1 MLYQSTDHRL
11 TALLLDDQLLLKLL
25 QRFPRCVNM
34 QAMPRHQF
42 TQHFWEK
49 ETVSTRL
56 PYLHREGMSGQRSPT
71 GTHHSSRPHAL
82 ENQEGTTSSARE
94 RQQPRQHPDNIHR
107 KNHMHLEEHSEY
119 VPSRRASDNIFPLK
133 PVLHKR
139 AYSLSN
145 VTKPE
150 HHERL
155 SSCLT
160 NRHQQKVVRKPDALN
175 SDYVTGRTNQTKSDV
190 DREQR
195 LEKQTWLSKE
205 IHSKEM
211 MLQEKIFKAE
221 ETLRRVQ
228 KERKDRAKRDER
240 EKRYSEKLKED
251 NRFCSNG
258 YGDWDEERDR
268 YHREFRDDME
278 RWEEWERG
286 INGSQLERSKES
298 AKWGQPL
305 MLEMAKAHK
314 LEEMSEWDEYEH
326 TAKHRSREMSSGRNM
341 GWDNVRRRRAT
352 QNLYED
358 EDHCDVRNPNLSDS
372 VRRDRSDLKCE
383 RRENKD
389 GLYRLASK
397 LMKEA
402 VPETNP
408 RQRGPRLQQVELSLE
423 EDPDAAH
430 QLIPCDVC
438 HRCFARDRLETH
450 MRVCENKRPQRKIFD
465 MSQYRAKGT
474 DLEEFMKTNSR
485 SKTPELKKNNWR
497 QKHEAFIQTMRQGR
511 GSVPPQSGL
520 NLNSEYVSCPHCGRR
535 FAPGPA
541 ERHIPKCQ
549 NIKSRPPPPKQPHSA
564 TRRKITQ

>member
-1 MLYQSTDHRL
+1 M
-11 TALLLDDQLLLKLL
+11 
-25 QRFPRCVNM
+25 NM
-34 QAMPRHQF
+34 QAMPHQRF
-42 TQHFWEK
+42 TQHFCEE

-82 ENQEGTTSSARE
+82 ENQEGATSSTRE

-107 KNHMHLEEHSEY
+107 KKHMHLEERSGY

-150 HHERL
+150 RHERL
-155 SSCLT
+155 SSCST
-160 NRHQQKVVRKPDALN
+160 NRHQQKVVRKLDALN
-175 SDYVTGRTNQTKSDV
+175 SDYVTGRTNQRKSDV

-195 LEKQTWLSKE
+195 LEKQTWLSKHV
-205 IHSKEM
+205 HSEEV
-211 MLQEKIFKAE
+211 MLQEKISKVE
-221 ETLRRVQ
+221 EALRRVQ

-240 EKRYSEKLKED
+240 DKRYSEKLKED

-258 YGDWDEERDR
+258 YGDWDEETDR
-268 YHREFRDDME
+268 CHREFRDDME

-286 INGSQLERSKES
+286 INGGQGERRR
-298 AKWGQPL
+298 PL
-305 MLEMAKAHK
+305 TLEMIKAHK
-314 LEEMSEWDEYEH
+314 LEEMREWDEYEH
-326 TAKHRSREMSSGRNM
+326 TAKHRSREMSTGRRERNM
-341 GWDNVRRRRAT
+341 GWDNVGRRRET
-352 QNLYED
+352 QNHSE
-358 EDHCDVRNPNLSDS
+358 DVRKPNLSDS
-372 VRRDRSDLKCE
+372 VRRDRSHLQHE

-389 GLYRLASK
+389 GLYRLTSK

-402 VPETNP
+402 VPERNA
-408 RQRGPRLQQVELSLE
+408 RRRGPRLQQVELSLE
-423 EDPDAAH
+423 EDPHAAH

-438 HRCFARDRLETH
+438 YRCFARDRLETH

-465 MSQYRAKGT
+465 MSQCRARGT
-474 DLEEFMKTNSR
+474 DLEEFMKTNGR
-485 SKTPELKKNNWR
+485 SKTPPKKNNWR
-497 QKHEAFIQTMRQGR
+497 QRHEAFIQTMRQGR

-549 NIKSRPPPPKQPHSA
+549 NIRSRPPPPKQPHSSSA
-564 TRRKITQ
+564 TTRRKITQ